1 MTGINAI
8 VLNDEKVISAKASC
22 PCCGPRAWLSTTPP
36 HSMSLPAAAK
46 AGVSINDH
54 KASRRTLAFL
64 PSLSVLFLLLI
75 TMATPAASED
85 FQPNRIKIEA
95 VPPTNP
101 ESQEV
106 YDLVKERNWLEKIQ
120 EFYGIFKLPMDMT
133 IRTVGCDG
141 VSNAWYARPTVTICY
156 EYLVDILKS
165 MPEETTSAGVTPA
178 DAVIGQF
185 AYTVSH
191 EIGHGI
197 FDFLDVPVLGR
208 LEDAADQFA
217 VYMMLQLGKDQ
228 ARRLIGG
235 AAYTYMNYV
244 KNPKVTVPL
253 IAFADVHG
261 APMQR
266 FYNLLCMAYGAD
278 RDEFQDL
285 LDKGY
290 LPLARA
296 SSCKVEYGEVDYAF
310 GKLLAPYMDEQLAKK
325 VLDKTWLPN
334 ANIRLLQSDVPLH
347 APATPSK

>member
-1 MTGINAI
+1 
-8 VLNDEKVISAKASC
+8 
-22 PCCGPRAWLSTTPP
+22 
-36 HSMSLPAAAK
+36 
-46 AGVSINDH
+46 
-54 KASRRTLAFL
+54 
-64 PSLSVLFLLLI
+64 
-75 TMATPAASED
+75 
-85 FQPNRIKIEA
+85 
-95 VPPTNP
+95 
-101 ESQEV
+101 
-106 YDLVKERNWLEKIQ
+106 
-120 EFYGIFKLPMDMT
+120 
-133 IRTVGCDG
+133 
-141 VSNAWYARPTVTICY
+141 
-156 EYLVDILKS
+156 

-185 AYTVSH
+185 VYTLSH
-191 EIGHGI
+191 EIGHGL

-235 AAYTYMNYV
+235 AAYTYVNYV
-244 KNPKVTVPL
+244 NNPKVTVPL

-285 LDKGY
+285 VDKKY

-296 SSCKVEYGEVDYAF
+296 PSCKVEYDEVNYAF

-325 VLDKTWLPN
+325 ALDKTWLPD
-334 ANIRLLQSDVPLH
+334 ANIRLLQSDVLLH